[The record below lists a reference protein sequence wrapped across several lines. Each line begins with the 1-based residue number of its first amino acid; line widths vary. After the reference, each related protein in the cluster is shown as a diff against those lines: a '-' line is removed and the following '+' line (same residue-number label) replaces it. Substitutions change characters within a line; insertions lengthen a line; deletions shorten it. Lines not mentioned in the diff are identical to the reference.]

1 MSVLSDLSQNL
12 AAAVQA
18 AGEALVRVEARPRF
32 AASGIVWSADG
43 VIVTANHVVEEEEN
57 ITVGLPNGKTVPS
70 KLVGRDPTTDIAV
83 LRAQTTSLTPRSV
96 APPDT
101 LQVGSLVLALGRP
114 EKSAMATLG
123 ILSAIGESWRTPA
136 GGRIDRYLQTD
147 VIMYPGFSGGPLA
160 DANGQIVGLN
170 TSALLRGISVTV
182 PMATLRLV
190 VETLL
195 TKGRI
200 SRGYLGI
207 GAQPVRL
214 PAALAKQLNQE
225 TGLLLASVEPSGPGD
240 KAGLLLGDVIV
251 TVAKEPVRHLD
262 DLLSAL
268 AGDRVGTTVAVQIV
282 RGGQLLLVQATV
294 GERPEK

>member
-1 MSVLSDLSQNL
+1 
-12 AAAVQA
+12 
-18 AGEALVRVEARPRF
+18 
-32 AASGIVWSADG
+32 
-43 VIVTANHVVEEEEN
+43 
-57 ITVGLPNGKTVPS
+57 
-70 KLVGRDPTTDIAV
+70 
-83 LRAQTTSLTPRSV
+83 
-96 APPDT
+96 
-101 LQVGSLVLALGRP
+101 
-114 EKSAMATLG
+114 MATLG

-225 TGLLLASVEPSGPGD
+225 TGLLLASVEPGGPGD

-251 TVAKEPVRHLD
+251 TVAKDPVRHLD

-268 AGDRVGTTVAVQIV
+268 AGDRVGTMVAVQIV